1 MRITIIVTIGYVCGS
16 VPFAYLLTRVR
27 GLDLRATGSRNLG
40 AANVLR
46 AAGAPRAIAVLML
59 DAAKGAIAVL
69 VAMLLTDDMTVTMAA
84 GLASIV
90 GHIYPVWV
98 RFRGGK
104 GVATSAGVFAVI
116 APAATAI
123 AVLVFIGT
131 IYATR
136 FVSAGSMAAA
146 LVLPVAAAAANA
158 PQPVVSGAMLS
169 AAVVAFRHREN
180 VMRLLAGTERRIGL
194 RL

>member
-1 MRITIIVTIGYVCGS
+1 MRIAIIVALGYAFGS
-16 VPFAYLLTRVR
+16 VPFALLLTRAR
-27 GLDLRATGSRNLG
+27 GLDLRAAGSRNLG

-46 AAGAPRAIAVLML
+46 TAGASRAVTVLML
-59 DAAKGAIAVL
+59 DAAKGAVAVV
-69 VAMLLTDDMTVTMAA
+69 VAMLLTDDLAVTMAA

-90 GHIYPVWV
+90 GHIYSVWI

-104 GVATSAGVFAVI
+104 GVATSAGVFAVL
-116 APAATAI
+116 APPATVI
-123 AVLVFIGT
+123 AVLVFICT

-136 FVSAGSMAAA
+136 FVSAGSIAAA
-146 LVLPVAAAAANA
+146 LALPLAAMVVNA
-158 PQPVVSGAMLS
+158 PLPIVSGAIVA

-180 VMRLLAGTERRIGL
+180 VMRLVAGTERRIGV

>member
-1 MRITIIVTIGYVCGS
+1 

>member
-1 MRITIIVTIGYVCGS
+1 
-16 VPFAYLLTRVR
+16 
-27 GLDLRATGSRNLG
+27 
-40 AANVLR
+40 
-46 AAGAPRAIAVLML
+46 
-59 DAAKGAIAVL
+59 
-69 VAMLLTDDMTVTMAA
+69 
-84 GLASIV
+84 
-90 GHIYPVWV
+90 
-98 RFRGGK
+98 
-104 GVATSAGVFAVI
+104 VFAVI

-169 AAVVAFRHREN
+169 AAVVAVRHREN